1 MLTPEQ
7 IAAIAGRGPAPAPQG
22 APLAPVGPTSLISS
36 SGGAVPTEAY
46 APPQTYTADGKA
58 YLRDARGVFAVP
70 EADAARVVSEDPSVG
85 AASQEDVAHH
95 EYLKTLSP
103 LAAAGKELV
112 ASTARGAGWVANT
125 ALGAANLLGAEV
137 KPIKTEQYRAGTAAL
152 WAALNGDDM
161 LDAYDSSI
169 AASRDENEAFPTLMS
184 TTRLAGDLTGMA
196 LSGGFSGVG
205 AATRGAAAAGLGKAA
220 QVAVGLGAEAAEGA
234 LQGGLAAYDTA
245 DAPTRER
252 VLAAMG
258 MGAMLS
264 AGIGGGMR
272 LAGKGFDVGA
282 SALAQR
288 LPDTKLLRRVFG
300 QPELS
305 VEGFESLL
313 AKGATPQEALAR
325 TLGKDVSEITEAQ
338 VKDAA
343 QSIEQTVAERAER
356 RSPRITADNF
366 DRIKPEDVTDIGAAA
381 NRQAIEEGA
390 SRSIRRDMDEVLG
403 NSFEAT
409 EQIRAMP
416 LKRDLVEANLVAD
429 GLADNAGAFA
439 AVKNKFQQIRERLG
453 ATVTDLG
460 GNLEKPVKKALEDQ
474 LYVLEKAEAAL
485 GVRPKFTS
493 GVANDV
499 ASELD
504 QIGLKNTKFARDG
517 MRDMSDIRGAFKGAS
532 AEEAQAIALGERAGA
547 AGPAGS
553 AGRKLKPVEVSLY
566 PGEKPILSDGR
577 HRMLAAQEAGAQK
590 IQARVRTYDAAGN
603 LLSEELRPVA
613 IDATEAAAEKTVA
626 DAYIAADTLRREMYL
641 RRASLESQANKTA
654 SARVRDQSKALFQA
668 VDEEYHGL
676 ASTLFDES
684 LFGKQGAVQNRV
696 NHAWV
701 DAIPENKIALK
712 NFTSEVGETYGHTKY
727 GADPDKIRSYLGS
740 LGRDSLKN
748 ENFTRWLNS
757 QDELMAG
764 ALEGYGKGLSP
775 KSTKLIENTRA
786 AIARLR
792 GTLGKSED
800 LMIRSADGAA
810 ALSDS
815 AATQGML
822 SSLGGS
828 LVGGP
833 IGGAAAS
840 ALAGASLG
848 GARGAAVGAVAGLVP
863 GLGYANA
870 IRLAQKT
877 RAFAQAT
884 DSAVV
889 DSIASFLETSTGL
902 TKRGATLPRL
912 AGATVP
918 RLLPEGL
925 SPAAAAILGRRKAD
939 PDDDEGD
946 GAAPAR
952 PPSRQQQGEPGLP
965 QARPRPPVA
974 PRNEE
979 SWREA
984 QRGRQETFTARRDFL
999 ASMTPERVMANAA
1012 DALGPMASTMPN
1024 MSSALV
1030 DGYSQKISQ
1039 LLQDWPKT
1047 LSNSL
1052 VPSRK
1057 SDRPSSDQIAQS
1069 EAMWTATF
1077 QPMSIFKDFKRGMVD
1092 YDAVT
1097 YLRKQ
1102 WPELIQTAQMATVDL
1117 LQHIPADAPVPDNRV
1132 TQLDLFLGANGA
1144 LDDTLTPS
1152 FLKTMQHMGEYA
1164 AAQESADQNK
1174 PPANQANFA
1183 EQFQTPV
1190 NRRMTA

>member
-7 IAAIAGRGPAPAPQG
+7 LNQIAARGGPDPNAPPPVAPTASAAYGGEPAEEPR
-22 APLAPVGPTSLISS
+22 APLKDATGRFFS
-36 SGGAVPTEAY
+36 VPQSQVATALQQD
-46 APPQTYTADGKA
+46 QT
-58 YLRDARGVFAVP
+58 LRQATP
-70 EADAARVVSEDPSVG
+70 EEF
-85 AASQEDVAHH
+85 AHH

-103 LAAAGKELV
+103 LAAAGKELA
-112 ASTARGAGWVANT
+112 ASTVRGAGWVANT
-125 ALGAANLLGAEV
+125 ALGAANLLGADV
-137 KPIKTEQYRAGTAAL
+137 KPVTTEEYRAGGSAL
-152 WAALNGDDM
+152 WAALTGDDM
-161 LDAYDSSI
+161 LDAWDQSI

-196 LSGGFSGVG
+196 LSGGFSGAG
-205 AATRGAAAAGLGKAA
+205 ALGKTNLVKGLGKAA
-220 QVAVGLGAEAAEGA
+220 QVGVGLGAEAAEGA
-234 LQGGLAAYDTA
+234 LQGGLAAYDTP
-245 DAPTRER
+245 DTPTRER

-258 MGAMLS
+258 MGAILS
-264 AGIGGGMR
+264 AGLGAGMR
-272 LAGKGFDVGA
+272 LAGKTFDVGA
-282 SALAQR
+282 GALARR

-305 VEGFESLL
+305 VDGFESLL
-313 AKGATPQEALAR
+313 KQGVTPQEALAR
-325 TLGKDVSEITEAQ
+325 TLGKDAAEITDAQ
-338 VKDAA
+338 VQDAI
-343 QSIEQTVAERAER
+343 QTIEQTVAQRADR
-356 RSPRITADNF
+356 ASPRITPENF
-366 DRIKPEDVTDIGAAA
+366 DRIKAEDVTDIGAAA
-381 NRQAIEEGA
+381 NRKAIEEGA
-390 SRSIRRDMDEVLG
+390 SRSLRRDMDAVLG

-416 LKRDLVEANLVAD
+416 LKRELVEANLAAD
-429 GLADNAGAFA
+429 GLADSAEAFA
-439 AVKNKFQQIRERLG
+439 AVKNKFQQIRQRLG
-453 ATVTDLG
+453 DTVAELG
-460 GNLEKPVKKALEDQ
+460 GNLEKPVKKALDDQ
-474 LYVLEKAEAAL
+474 LYMLEKAEAAV
-485 GVRPKFTS
+485 GARPKFANR
-493 GVANDV
+493 VANDV
-499 ASELD
+499 AGELD
-504 QIGLKNTKFARDG
+504 QIGLKNTKYLRDG
-517 MRDMSDIRGAFKGAS
+517 MRDMADIRAAYKGAS
-532 AEEAQAIALGERAGA
+532 AEEAQRIALGEQPGL
-547 AGPAGS
+547 AGPRGTAGQV
-553 AGRKLKPVEVSLY
+553 LKPVEVSIY
-566 PGEKPILSDGR
+566 PGEKAILSDGR
-577 HRMLAAQEAGAQK
+577 HRMLAAEEAGAK
-590 IQARVRTYDAAGN
+590 SIQARVRTYDAEGN
-603 LLSEELRPVA
+603 LLGEQLRPVA
-613 IDATEAAAEKTVA
+613 INATDTAAQKTVA
-626 DAYIAADTLRREMYL
+626 DAYIAADTLRREMYAK
-641 RRASLESQANKTA
+641 RASLESQVNRTA
-654 SARVRDQSKALFQA
+654 SARVRDQSKALFDA
-668 VDEEYHGL
+668 VDQEYHGL
-676 ASTLFDES
+676 ADTLFDES

-712 NFTSEVGETYGHTKY
+712 NFTSEVGETYGRTKY

-757 QDELMAG
+757 QDELMTG
-764 ALEGYGKGLSP
+764 ALEGYGKALTP
-775 KSTKLIENTRA
+775 KSVKLIRDTQA

-792 GTLGKSED
+792 GTLAKSED

-810 ALSDS
+810 ALSDT

-833 IGGAAAS
+833 LGGSAAS
-840 ALAGASLG
+840 ALAGASVG

-889 DSIASFLETSTGL
+889 DSIAHFLETSTGL
-902 TKRGATLPRL
+902 VKRGATLPRL

-918 RLLPEGL
+918 RLIPEGI
-925 SPAAAAILGRRKAD
+925 SPAAAAVLGRLGHGSA
-939 PDDDEGD
+939 DDEGE
-946 GAAPAR
+946 GEKPAR
-952 PPSRQQQGEPGLP
+952 QPSRRRQGQPGGQP
-965 QARPRPPVA
+965 QAQPQRPIER
-974 PRNEE
+974 PRNEAD
-979 SWREA
+979 WREA

-1012 DALGPMASTMPN
+1012 MALGPMASTMPN

-1057 SDRPSSDQIAQS
+1057 SDKPSSDQIALS

-1077 QPMSIFKDFKRGMVD
+1077 QPMNIFKDFKRGMVD

-1102 WPELIQTAQMATVDL
+1102 WPELVRTAQVATVDL
-1117 LQHIPADAPVPDNRV
+1117 LQHLPPDAPVPDNRV

-1152 FLKTMQHMGEYA
+1152 FLQSMQHMGEYA
-1164 AAQESADQNK
+1164 ATQESADKK
-1174 PPANQANFA
+1174 PPTNQAKFA
-1183 EQFQTPV
+1183 EQFQTPIA
-1190 NRRMTA
+1190 RRMTA